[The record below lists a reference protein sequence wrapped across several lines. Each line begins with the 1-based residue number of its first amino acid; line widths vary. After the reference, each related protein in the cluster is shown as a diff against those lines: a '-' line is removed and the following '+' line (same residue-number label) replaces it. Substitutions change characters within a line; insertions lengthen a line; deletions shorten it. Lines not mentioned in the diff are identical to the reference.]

1 MKIKYE
7 IFRRFGIGIFLIF
20 ISITILVAGFIPNM
34 VKIIERNISNNYYQ
48 TTAHIVS
55 IKQQKRGHEVL
66 VLFSIPGGPQYV
78 ASLDTYVE
86 GMAVGDSVEIYYQKS
101 KPTNVTLKGNQFRQ
115 AVLFGSVGGIL
126 LVVSI
131 ILLKKHK
138 AKERIHDTF

>member
-7 IFRRFGIGIFLIF
+7 IFRRFGIGIFFII

-115 AVLFGSVGGIL
+115 AVLFGSAGGIL
-126 LVVSI
+126 LVVPI

-138 AKERIHDTF
+138 VKERIHDTF